1 MSSQA
6 PANFGAFET
15 IDTSGNIL
23 LSTIQ
28 TPFIYSPVVFGRYYL
43 STTGAAIPSVP
54 DGDVA
59 AGLSTI
65 ANQALPVP
73 AVYPSIGK

>member
-1 MSSQA
+1 MSLQA
-6 PANFGAFET
+6 PANFGAFQT
-15 IDTSGNIL
+15 IDTNSNVL
-23 LSTIQ
+23 PSTIQ

-43 STTGAAIPSVP
+43 STTGAANASVP
-54 DGDVA
+54 DGDVP

-65 ANQALPVP
+65 ANQSLPVP

>member
-1 MSSQA
+1 MSTTGNS
-6 PANFGAFET
+6 GAFLT
-15 IDTSGNIL
+15 INTAGIAISP
-23 LSTIQ
+23 STQ

-73 AVYPSIGK
+73 AVYPSVGK